1 VEVVEVAL
9 VLLNLV
15 LMVIFHQDFLLHL
28 LVVVELVVGRMVLED
43 LVVQEVDQL
52 VYQLLVMLVQV
63 ILLQLVL
70 LKEIPEVRQILLE
83 WVVVVVLL
91 VQDNQV
97 VVVEMVGP
105 ERQIQ

>member
-28 LVVVELVVGRMVLED
+28 LVVVELVVGALVLED

-52 VYQLLVMLVQV
+52 VIQVLLILVQE
-63 ILLQLVL
+63 IHLL
-70 LKEIPEVRQILLE
+70 
-83 WVVVVVLL
+83 
-91 VQDNQV
+91 
-97 VVVEMVGP
+97 
-105 ERQIQ
+105 

>member
-1 VEVVEVAL
+1 
-9 VLLNLV
+9 
-15 LMVIFHQDFLLHL
+15 M
-28 LVVVELVVGRMVLED
+28 VVVGIIKVEEMVD
-43 LVVQEVDQL
+43 QEVDQG
-52 VYQLLVMLVQV
+52 VLLIQV
-63 ILLQLVL
+63 ILVVVIYLQLVL

-83 WVVVVVLL
+83 WVVAVVLL

>member
-1 VEVVEVAL
+1 
-9 VLLNLV
+9 
-15 LMVIFHQDFLLHL
+15 
-28 LVVVELVVGRMVLED
+28 VVVVVVGIIKVEEMVD
-43 LVVQEVDQL
+43 QEVDQG
-52 VYQLLVMLVQV
+52 VLLIQV
-63 ILLQLVL
+63 ILVVVIYLQLVL

-83 WVVVVVLL
+83 WVVAVVLL